1 MPGDM
6 YIERRDRGPP
16 EDDRPLRPGPL
27 PGLLLGAAL
36 GVTVFLLAGL
46 VHERF
51 ESGKKAP
58 ATPPR
63 GFAFGGDARAPV
75 RVLAT
80 LGGDGVQAAL
90 LPLREDGASTGA
102 EGRIL
107 DEALF
112 PSSLPA
118 GGPARRWA
126 RLVVANP
133 PTGKTVTLDLSRGGV
148 TLDTPAGPVPCED
161 LSAVVAARL
170 PDLSPHRLL
179 DLRVSHA
186 ADATVEVPPG
196 GFVRIL
202 VAFPAESGIPAAAG
216 AVITGGTRLVPREVP
231 VERIRDVLLDGRVD
245 ALVDAERAQAKAR
258 GGPGAER

>member
-6 YIERRDRGPP
+6 YIERRERHPP
-16 EDDRPLRPGPL
+16 EGDRPLRPGPL

-51 ESGKKAP
+51 ESGKKVP
-58 ATPPR
+58 AAPPR

-90 LPLREDGASTGA
+90 LPLREDGASTGS

-107 DEALF
+107 DSALF
-112 PSSLPA
+112 PA
-118 GGPARRWA
+118 GPARTWA

-133 PTGKTVTLDLSRGGV
+133 PTGKTVTLDLGHGGV
-148 TLDTPAGPVPCED
+148 VLDTPAGPAPCED

-170 PDLSPHRLL
+170 PELSPHRLL

-202 VAFPAESGIPAAAG
+202 VAFPPETGIPAAAG
-216 AVITGGTRLVPREVP
+216 AVINGGPRLVPREVP

-245 ALVDAERAQAKAR
+245 ALVDAGRAQAKAR